1 MLLHVWSE
9 LDISIVPPLYL
20 VVLLTVRLQ
29 YNTTSACICV
39 RYDVNFTPTAGMSE
53 TKNNN
58 IMCNYQRVVSST
70 NLINILLST
79 PKQKRAL

>member
-1 MLLHVWSE
+1 VGQSGTGTSLF
-9 LDISIVPPLYL
+9 IN
-20 VVLLTVRLQ
+20 LTV
-29 YNTTSACICV
+29 V
-39 RYDVNFTPTAGMSE
+39 GDGGYDVNFTPTAGMSE